1 MPTIEER
8 LAAVEQELAEIDD
21 WMRSLNEQ
29 LSVQSLSMGSHERA
43 LDRVTGHLVVI
54 DKRLDSIDQTLADH
68 TMLLNQILSRLPG
81 QP

>member
-29 LSVQSLSMGSHERA
+29 LSVQSLSMGSLERA
-43 LDRVTGHLVVI
+43 LDRVTGHIVVI

>member
-29 LSVQSLSMGSHERA
+29 LSVQSLSMGSLERA
-43 LDRVTGHLVVI
+43 LDRVTGHIVVI
-54 DKRLDSIDQTLADH
+54 NKRLDSIDQTLADH